1 MDPLPSDTRNETS
14 DRKSEYLSKE
24 QDSKTTI
31 EPKKKPTDFKVKTE
45 QKYQKTFKDDESKRG
60 ESNDAA
66 SSTVT
71 TIPMSSS
78 SSKPIEGTTARSME
92 TMAITIPFLLRG
104 EPIVTRTNVSIP
116 VVESSTGNNFSSTKE
131 SSTEG
136 VGTTEETTASRG
148 RALNISAPEPT
159 NSLHSNITDLS
170 DVSMD
175 DDDKEV
181 EGEKVVRLSCLSF
194 HVQFIIYFIIHY
206 LLFFYRSIIVIDLF
220 YYCIYIIYLFF
231 YYFYY
236 FFLLFSVISIFFLL
250 LFLLFFYYFPHAFV
264 FFIHLFIYLESDG
277 QTQKRNKIDES

>member
-1 MDPLPSDTRNETS
+1 MEPLAGDARNETS
-14 DRKSEYLSKE
+14 DRKSEYPSKE

-45 QKYQKTFKDDESKRG
+45 QKYQKPFKDDESKRG

-66 SSTVT
+66 STVT
-71 TIPMSSS
+71 TIPMSSSSSS

-92 TMAITIPFLLRG
+92 TMAIAIPFLLHG
-104 EPIVTRTNVSIP
+104 EPIVLTNVSVP
-116 VVESSTGNNFSSTKE
+116 VVESSTSYNFSSTKE

-136 VGTTEETTASRG
+136 VGAIEETTASRG

-181 EGEKVVRLSCLSF
+181 EGERVVRS
-194 HVQFIIYFIIHY
+194 
-206 LLFFYRSIIVIDLF
+206 
-220 YYCIYIIYLFF
+220 
-231 YYFYY
+231 
-236 FFLLFSVISIFFLL
+236 
-250 LFLLFFYYFPHAFV
+250 
-264 FFIHLFIYLESDG
+264 
-277 QTQKRNKIDES
+277 

>member
-1 MDPLPSDTRNETS
+1 MDPLPGDTRNETS

-71 TIPMSSS
+71 TIPMSS

-220 YYCIYIIYLFF
+220 YYCVYIIYLLF
-231 YYFYY
+231 YYYY
-236 FFLLFSVISIFFLL
+236 LPIFL
-250 LFLLFFYYFPHAFV
+250 LFLLFFSIIFCYFYFFSIIISVIFLLFPSCVCFLYSFV
-264 FFIHLFIYLESDG
+264 YLFRI
-277 QTQKRNKIDES
+277 